1 MSFHFYIFD
10 ISDYYYDDELQLIL
24 DVDDI
29 SDKSTISDSDISLE
43 EVVSII
49 MYYIIIDFYL
59 IQYL

>member
-10 ISDYYYDDELQLIL
+10 MSHYYYDDQLQIIL

-29 SDKSTISDSDISLE
+29 LNDSDISLE

-49 MYYIIIDFYL
+49 M
-59 IQYL
+59 

>member
-1 MSFHFYIFD
+1 M
-10 ISDYYYDDELQLIL
+10 SDYYYDDELQHIL

-29 SDKSTISDSDISLE
+29 LSDCDISLE

-49 MYYIIIDFYL
+49 MYYIIIDCYL

>member
-10 ISDYYYDDELQLIL
+10 VNYYYDDELQLIL

-29 SDKSTISDSDISLE
+29 LTDSDISLE

-49 MYYIIIDFYL
+49 IY
-59 IQYL
+59 

>member
-1 MSFHFYIFD
+1 MSD
-10 ISDYYYDDELQLIL
+10 YYDDELQLIL

-29 SDKSTISDSDISLE
+29 LSDSDISLE

-49 MYYIIIDFYL
+49 MYSIIIACYL